1 MGIVITMTEQKI
13 RIEIQEQS
21 TLVTESFSLQI
32 ETEEANKSFRI
43 AISTKD
49 DRSHVFVA
57 SMDVLTDEHGTINM
71 ANDLMKLIESR
82 KSKDGKE
89 RMFVKH
95 SDAPV
100 TFELELTDRENVIA
114 KATVARTFL
123 TDNVQKE
130 IIEGEGLVGTVY
142 YPHSEEPK
150 PAIVIV
156 GGSDGAH
163 HESAAAL
170 LASKGYVVMALAYF
184 GKAGLPK
191 GIVNI
196 PLEYVDDAFTY
207 LKKKTIVDNE
217 RLAMIGH
224 SRGSELALLYAST
237 YSSLK
242 AVIGV
247 APSAVQFSG
256 IQNFQPVA
264 KPAWT
269 YNGQPFSFFAAKQ
282 TFSDM
287 LSFFGHMITRKP
299 FKGLEAMERNLADQK
314 LYEEHLIPVE
324 KIDASVMLVAGT
336 DDQVQPAVF
345 FSELMEKKLQ
355 DHHDR
360 TKNRVIIH
368 EGAGHFSAFP
378 SHLPHLPQTLGD
390 TNAAMTMIFGGTREM
405 NAEATNK
412 SWEETLTFLEESL

>member
-1 MGIVITMTEQKI
+1 MIEQKV
-13 RIEIQEQS
+13 RIEIQEES
-21 TLVTESFSLQI
+21 TLVTECVSLQI
-32 ETEEANKSFRI
+32 ETGDANKSFRI

-49 DRSHVFVA
+49 DRGHTFVA
-57 SMDVLTDEHGTINM
+57 SIDALTDEQGSIKMH
-71 ANDLMKLIESR
+71 NDLMRLIESMR
-82 KSKDGKE
+82 SKDGKE

-100 TFELELTDRENVIA
+100 TFELELMDDDKVIA
-114 KATVARTFL
+114 KAMVTRTFL
-123 TDNVQKE
+123 KDDIQKE
-130 IIEGEGLVGTVY
+130 VIEDKELVGTVY
-142 YPHSEEPK
+142 YPHTNDPL

-196 PLEYVDDAFTY
+196 PLEYVDNAFTY
-207 LKKKTIVDNE
+207 LKEKTIVDNE

-224 SRGSELALLYAST
+224 SRGSELALLYASS

-242 AVIGV
+242 AVVGV

-269 YNGQPFSFFAAKQ
+269 YNGESLSYFAAKQ

-287 LSFFGHMITRKP
+287 LSFFGHMIKRKP
-299 FKGLEAMERNLADQK
+299 FSGLEAIERNLADQK
-314 LYEEHLIPVE
+314 QYEEHLIPVE

-336 DDQVQPAVF
+336 DDHVQPAVF

-355 DHHDR
+355 HHSKSKVHVR
-360 TKNRVIIH
+360 IQ

-390 TNAAMTMIFGGTREM
+390 TNAAMSMIFGGTREA
-405 NAEATNK
+405 NAEATID
-412 SWEETLTFLEESL
+412 SWDETLTFLEECL